1 MMIQVF
7 SILLVIISGILCSGT
22 QQGVSNTQSSQTLQV
37 QPNVRKY
44 NKHTATEKPCTTAG
58 SPTGTRKDKPDNYS
72 DSQDYVPIG
81 GVAGPGY
88 PYPYPYPYQPLGPY
102 QPAVGPYQPAV
113 GPYLPPGGPV
123 LVPSGSPYRP
133 LQYPYEPQ
141 YPVDGAPLPPYNYAP
156 YYPAGPQ
163 YVTAP
168 PPYYPTAQQPLY
180 EQQATVVDAYR
191 SPLYPPQPADQS
203 QFFRQPSAAG
213 GLPPYYSSP
222 HFRAHAY
229 NRPPPFLQQRDTA
242 GAPYFQQRDAPFL
255 QQRDAAAA
263 PSATAAAAAT
273 KDAEPQYEQ
282 QQSGPFDSNQF
293 HY

>member
-1 MMIQVF
+1 MMIQVL
-7 SILLVIISGILCSGT
+7 SILLVVISGILCSGT
-22 QQGVSNTQSSQTLQV
+22 QQGVSSTQTGQTLQI

-81 GVAGPGY
+81 GAAGPGY

-102 QPAVGPYQPAV
+102 QPV
-113 GPYLPPGGPV
+113 GPYLQPTGPV
-123 LVPSGSPYRP
+123 LVPSGNPYRP
-133 LQYPYEPQ
+133 LQQYPYEPQ
-141 YPVDGAPLPPYNYAP
+141 YAVDGAAPPPLPPYNYAP
-156 YYPAGPQ
+156 YYPAGPP
-163 YVTAP
+163 YVAAP
-168 PPYYPTAQQPLY
+168 PPYYPATPQPLY
-180 EQQATVVDAYR
+180 EQPTVVDAYR
-191 SPLYPPQPADQS
+191 SPLYQPQPAEQA
-203 QFFRQPSAAG
+203 QFFRQPAG

-229 NRPPPFLQQRDTA
+229 NRPGPA
-242 GAPYFQQRDAPFL
+242 FL

-263 PSATAAAAAT
+263 PGPFLQQRDAAATPATATAAT
-273 KDAEPQYEQ
+273 GTNNAEPQYEQ
-282 QQSGPFDSNQF
+282 QQSGPFDGNQF

>member
-22 QQGVSNTQSSQTLQV
+22 QQGVSNTQSGQTLQV

-44 NKHTATEKPCTTAG
+44 NKHTATES

-102 QPAVGPYQPAV
+102 QPAVGPYQPAVGPYQPV

>member
-44 NKHTATEKPCTTAG
+44 NKHTATES